1 MTNERGGAATRG
13 GRRAYAARTGRLL
26 LLVPEAPLLLVSL
39 AGFVATGGGPLPAA
53 VAAVVAAS
61 FGVRVVALLL
71 AQRLLAAA
79 GERDALAFVRVA
91 LAMHPWSADA
101 LALRGALAV
110 AAGELPVAETLFRR
124 SLALLPGRAAV
135 HAALSG
141 VLLERGE
148 SAEAAC
154 EARRALDIDSN
165 CAAAHLHLAQA
176 ELLAGLPSAV
186 IEDRLR
192 AGLVAAHDPETET
205 TLRCA
210 LAWHLMGQDRRA
222 EARLATTGIEATLP
236 LCTVAYRE
244 RLRLRLCE
252 LLVAQ
257 GQTERARE
265 LLWGVAG

>member
-1 MTNERGGAATRG
+1 
-13 GRRAYAARTGRLL
+13 L

-39 AGFVATGGGPLPAA
+39 AGFVVAGGPLSAA
-53 VAAVVAAS
+53 MAAVVAAS
-61 FGVRVVALLL
+61 FGVRAAALVL
-71 AQRLLAAA
+71 AQRLVAVAN
-79 GERDALAFVRVA
+79 ERDALAFVRVA

-101 LALRGALAV
+101 LGLRGVLAV
-110 AAGELPVAETLFRR
+110 AAGELVLAEQLFRR

-148 SAEAAC
+148 PLEAAR
-154 EARRALDIDSN
+154 EARRALELDPL
-165 CAAAHLHLAQA
+165 CAAAQLHLAQA
-176 ELLAGLPSAV
+176 ELLTGLPSAV
-186 IEDRLR
+186 VEDRLR
-192 AGLVAAHDPETET
+192 AGLLVAADPETET